1 MPFAHE
7 VYENMGGQVFLVRMD
22 DKPIPWRHRRLD
34 WLGRR
39 RWPHRQTRRQVR
51 KALGAGIFL

>member
-22 DKPIPWRHRRLD
+22 DNPIPRKRRRLD
-34 WLGRR
+34 RLVRR
-39 RWPHRQTRRQVR
+39 RRPHRQARRQVR